1 MGVRGLSKQCCR
13 RGKNCQRPWLGWWK
27 WWVNAHAGGGVCV
40 LCCLSF
46 KLQFERSKLLAA
58 CLSCVLPSPTLMHQ
72 ACLAASA
79 AFSTPAHMRG
89 DRHTGGSSS
98 GAAMVAAACIHGPAL
113 HR

>member
-1 MGVRGLSKQCCR
+1 MLPE
-13 RGKNCQRPWLGWWK
+13 RGKLPAALAGAVVVVGQCACGWW
-27 WWVNAHAGGGVCV
+27 C
-40 LCCLSF
+40 LCPMLSVI
-46 KLQFERSKLLAA
+46 KLQFERSNTLLAA
-58 CLSCVLPSPTLMHQ
+58 CLSRVLPSPTLMHQ